1 MDLIINSLKSV
12 SIAIIEPMHLLML
25 FIFGIIFYFKNIR
38 IVSIQKMT
46 LGEGVNTPL
55 KLYLAY

>member
-25 FIFGIIFYFKNIR
+25 FIFGIIFYFKI
-38 IVSIQKMT
+38 
-46 LGEGVNTPL
+46 LE
-55 KLYLAY
+55 LYQSKK

>member
-25 FIFGIIFYFKNIR
+25 FIFGIIFYFKNKNFYKC
-38 IVSIQKMT
+38 IV
-46 LGEGVNTPL
+46 L
-55 KLYLAY
+55 

>member
-55 KLYLAY
+55 N